1 MVFPRSADFIFILL
15 EQPKRRRDLTVA
27 GAIIVR
33 EFHRWFQPGFGLPG
47 GVLHMHMHM
56 HMHPRLFA
64 RKKVKPVCANAK
76 DRGAHA

>member
-27 GAIIVR
+27 EAIIVR
-33 EFHRWFQPGFGLPG
+33 EFYRWFQPEFGLPS
-47 GVLHMHMHM
+47 GVLHM

-64 RKKVKPVCANAK
+64 REEVKPVCANAK